1 MGQNSIQVQVQP
13 EGKKE
18 GIPEEA
24 TPRGTLK
31 NGREFGNLIGGP
43 GGGRFRQRGQQ
54 TKGSRQRDPP
64 GLRPHPASHPL
75 RPLCVLGSLRLP
87 TPGRLRVPHPLR
99 LERTRDH
106 TASDPTIGNSDSA
119 FKVSKQRKIRV

>member
-1 MGQNSIQVQVQP
+1 MGQNSVQVQVQP

-24 TPRGTLK
+24 TPRGALK
-31 NGREFGNLIGGP
+31 NGREFDWRSR
-43 GGGRFRQRGQQ
+43 GRAVQAERTADQRLP
-54 TKGSRQRDPP
+54 TEGSAWPP
-64 GLRPHPASHPL
+64 AAPASHPL

-87 TPGRLRVPHPLR
+87 TPGRLCVPRPLR

-106 TASDPTIGNSDSA
+106 TASDPAIGNSDSA
-119 FKVSKQRKIRV
+119 FKVSKRRKIRV